1 MNWKKF
7 LWKLSK
13 EMEMSANSDFQKVNE
28 WSGLRG
34 FLNLFKKDSRAW
46 WGTHRWWINALLWT
60 VLLCGMMAIM
70 LFASNEEVKNAS
82 AAEITQA
89 GGVIAY
95 TLLMGLNAFFE
106 FGVSV
111 LAIGTIILAQGLI
124 IGEKQNGVAEWLL
137 SKPVT
142 RRAYILAKV
151 AANALGMVSILVGL
165 PSVVAY
171 GMLSLY
177 MGTPFPLMP
186 FLSAVGIMTVH
197 TLFYLT
203 LTLML
208 GTIFNKR
215 GPILGIAL
223 GSVLGGGLLGSLF
236 EPLFYITPWMLPKIA
251 LLTASA
257 PGIPIELGITPLIA
271 TALWSVV
278 FIFVA
283 LVKFEKMEF

>member
-1 MNWKKF
+1 
-7 LWKLSK
+7 
-13 EMEMSANSDFQKVNE
+13 MSANLDFQKVNE
-28 WSGLRG
+28 WGGLRG
-34 FLNLFKKDSRAW
+34 FTNLFSKEKGAW

-60 VLLCGMMAIM
+60 VLLCGMTAIM
-70 LFASNEEVKNAS
+70 LFMSHEEVNNATE
-82 AAEITQA
+82 AEIAQA
-89 GGVIAY
+89 GGLIAY
-95 TLLMGLNAFFE
+95 VLLMGLNAFFE
-106 FGVSV
+106 FGVPV
-111 LAIGTIILAQGLI
+111 LAIGTIILAQDLI

-142 RRAYILAKV
+142 RSAYVLAKA

-165 PSVVAY
+165 PSIVAY
-171 GMLSLY
+171 GMLSVY
-177 MGTPFPLMP
+177 MGVLFPLAP

-208 GTIFNKR
+208 GTIFNNR

-223 GSVLGGGLLGSLF
+223 GFLLGGGLLGNLF
-236 EPLFYITPWMLPKIA
+236 EPIIYVTPLMLPNIA
-251 LLTASA
+251 LQAASA
-257 PGIPIELGITPLIA
+257 QAIPIELGIAPLAA

>member
-1 MNWKKF
+1 
-7 LWKLSK
+7 
-13 EMEMSANSDFQKVNE
+13 MSANSDFQKVNE

-34 FLNLFKKDSRAW
+34 FSNLFRKDKRAW

-60 VLLCGMMAIM
+60 VLLCGMTAIM

-106 FGVSV
+106 FGVPV

-142 RRAYILAKV
+142 RRAYVLAKV
-151 AANALGMVSILVGL
+151 AANVLGVVSILVGL
-165 PSVVAY
+165 PSIVAY
-171 GMLSLY
+171 GMFSLY
-177 MGTPFPLMP
+177 MGAPFPLMP

-208 GTIFNKR
+208 GTIFNNR

-223 GSVLGGGLLGSLF
+223 GILLGGGLLGNLF
-236 EPLFYITPWMLPKIA
+236 EPILFVTPIMLPNIA
-251 LLTASA
+251 LQAASA
-257 PGIPIELGITPLIA
+257 QAIPIELGITPLIA
-271 TALWSVV
+271 TALWSVL

-283 LVKFEKMEF
+283 LAKYEKMEF

>member
-1 MNWKKF
+1 MK
-7 LWKLSK
+7 
-13 EMEMSANSDFQKVNE
+13 MSANLDLQQVNE
-28 WSGLRG
+28 WGGLRG
-34 FLNLFKKDSRAW
+34 FTNLFSKENRAW

-60 VLLCGMMAIM
+60 VLLCGLMAIM
-70 LFASNEEVKNAS
+70 LFVPNEEVKNAT

-89 GGVIAY
+89 GGLIAY
-95 TLLMGLNAFFE
+95 IMSLGLNIFFQ

-111 LAIGTIILAQGLI
+111 LAIGAVILAQDLI

-142 RRAYILAKV
+142 RRAYVLAKV
-151 AANALGMVSILVGL
+151 AANALGVFLLLVGL
-165 PSVVAY
+165 PSVMAY
-171 GMLSLY
+171 GMLSVY
-177 MGTPFPLMP
+177 MGAPFPLMT

-197 TLFYLT
+197 TFFYLT

-208 GTIFNKR
+208 GTIFNNR

-223 GSVLGGGLLGSLF
+223 GFLLGGGLLGGLF
-236 EPLFYITPWMLPKIA
+236 EPLFYVTPLMLPNIA

-257 PGIPIELGITPLIA
+257 QAIPTELGIAPLVA

-283 LVKFEKMEF
+283 LAKFEKMEF